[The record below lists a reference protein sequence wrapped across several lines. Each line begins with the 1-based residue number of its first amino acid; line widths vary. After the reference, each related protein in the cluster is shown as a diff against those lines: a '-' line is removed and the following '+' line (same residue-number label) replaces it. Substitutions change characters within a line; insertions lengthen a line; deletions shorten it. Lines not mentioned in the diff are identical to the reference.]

1 MVLTIENICDYLL
14 ENQLID
20 KKAIIEGD
28 LLIRDV
34 SSRNTNF
41 LVNQFHENGIKIL
54 IKQPDINDKDYIE
67 SMEVEAGIY
76 QLIFNNEAF
85 EQLKLYLPKFK
96 LYDSQN
102 HILIMEQITG
112 VCRVFDYL
120 FHGLN
125 LPDEHISNHFVNAL
139 SSLHNIKIEQSSSSE
154 IPKSY
159 PWFLNVG
166 MKSYQNKIKKSH
178 PETYQYLSEIFENKK
193 WMAVISS
200 IKRNWQEENIIHLD
214 SRFTNWMIS
223 FRHQPTQND
232 PLWLIDWEMAGKGDA
247 AWDVAF
253 LIGEWINLG
262 QFFQENHPTIF
273 PDVEQT
279 INIQINVF
287 WKNYVDKRGFSP
299 TQKKE
304 FLKRVCRYL
313 TLRVLMIVY
322 ELLLEYEEESE
333 TTTFLIN
340 LFKQVIEKPQ
350 ELQKKY
356 FYD

>member
-14 ENQLID
+14 DNQLID

-54 IKQPDINDKDYIE
+54 IKQPDINDDDYIE
-67 SMEVEAGIY
+67 SMEVEAKIY
-76 QLIFNNEAF
+76 QLIFNNHAF
-85 EQLKLYLPKFK
+85 KQVRPYLPKFNS
-96 LYDSQN
+96 YDAQN
-102 HILIMEQITG
+102 HVLIMEQITG
-112 VCRVFDYL
+112 VCRIFDYL

-125 LPDEHISNHFVNAL
+125 LPDKIISEHFANAL
-139 SSLHNIKIEQSSSSE
+139 STLHNVEIKRISVPE
-154 IPKSY
+154 IPRAF

-166 MKSYQNKIKKSH
+166 QKSYRKNIKKRH
-178 PETYQYLSEIFENKK
+178 PETYQYLFEIFENEK
-193 WMAVISS
+193 WMAIISR
-200 IKRNWQEENIIHLD
+200 IKRKWQEENTIHLD

-232 PLWLIDWEMAGKGDA
+232 PIWLIDWEMAGKGDA
-247 AWDVAF
+247 AWDIAF
-253 LIGEWINLG
+253 LVGELVNVGL
-262 QFFQENHPTIF
+262 FFQENHPTLF
-273 PDVEQT
+273 PDIEPI
-279 INIQINVF
+279 INTQINSF
-287 WKNYVDKRGFSP
+287 WKSYADKRLFSIV
-299 TQKKE
+299 QRKE

-313 TLRVLMIVY
+313 TVRVLMMTY

-333 TTTFLIN
+333 TTTALTH

-350 ELQKKY
+350 ELKKKY